1 MNAAQAKDEDLL
13 KELVLDEIATMIEE
27 NPQPLIE
34 ALREANVNI
43 SNSPSK
49 EDLIDKSSSN
59 LVSNRL
65 FQRTIA
71 QVLAERVG
79 EKSPTQLA
87 DMVISNG
94 QKKQLNYEIM
104 FQLLMGEC
112 EKHILENV
120 GNPIIDEFKNNILTK
135 FSTLTQALLNTEE

>member
-1 MNAAQAKDEDLL
+1 MTMPNN
-13 KELVLDEIATMIEE
+13 ELI
-27 NPQPLIE
+27 N
-34 ALREANVNI
+34 
-43 SNSPSK
+43 
-49 EDLIDKSSSN
+49 
-59 LVSNRL
+59 
-65 FQRTIA
+65 IA